1 MEKTTN
7 YQLPK
12 WEKSDFIKMDDFND
26 AFGKLD
32 AALKANADAAAGA
45 ASAES
50 VAAVQQSV
58 AALEQT
64 VAKSKLCRI
73 KYGSYVGDGKNGSAN
88 PTAVNCGFYPVL
100 FGIWYSGN
108 NIQFAMR
115 GGSGLYH
122 NVLGQNNV
130 TNWQDN
136 GLSWY
141 CDRAEYGY
149 QPNAIQYNEANMTYR
164 YILFGYDQ

>member
-50 VAAVQQSV
+50 VTAIAQ
-58 AALEQT
+58 ALGSGGR
-64 VAKSKLCRI
+64 VCRI
-73 KYGSYVGDGKNGSAN
+73 TTGSYTGNGKTGETNKRTISVDF
-88 PTAVNCGFYPVL
+88 TPVL
-100 FGIWYSGN
+100 VAVVSEGDITGN
-108 NIQFAMR
+108 YGYTPMLLLR
-115 GGSGLYH
+115 GCTKAARNSFTGSGSTPTVSW
-122 NVLGQNNV
+122 NTKSV
-130 TNWQDN
+130 
-136 GLSWY
+136 SWY
-141 CDRAEYGY
+141 ADHDMTALNFSGWTYQYVVIGY
-149 QPNAIQYNEANMTYR
+149 SAQ
-164 YILFGYDQ
+164 

>member
-50 VAAVQQSV
+50 VTAIAQALGSGGRVCRITTGSYTGNGKIGETNKRTISVDFTPVLVAVVSEGDITGNYGYTPMLLLRGCTKAARNSFTGSGSTPTVSWNTKSV
-58 AALEQT
+58 AWYADHDMTALNFSGWTYQ
-64 VAKSKLCRI
+64 
-73 KYGSYVGDGKNGSAN
+73 YVVIGYSA
-88 PTAVNCGFYPVL
+88 
-100 FGIWYSGN
+100 
-108 NIQFAMR
+108 Q
-115 GGSGLYH
+115 
-122 NVLGQNNV
+122 
-130 TNWQDN
+130 
-136 GLSWY
+136 
-141 CDRAEYGY
+141 
-149 QPNAIQYNEANMTYR
+149 
-164 YILFGYDQ
+164 

>member
-1 MEKTTN
+1 MEKTAN
-7 YQLPK
+7 YQLPQWVK
-12 WEKSDFIKMDDFND
+12 EDAIKMEDFNA
-26 AFGKLD
+26 AFGTLD
-32 AALKANADAAAGA
+32 GALKTQSDAIAGKA
-45 ASAES
+45 GGEALT
-50 VAAVQQSV
+50 AVRQSV

-64 VAKSKLCRI
+64 VAKSKLCRV
-73 KYGSYVGDGKNGSAN
+73 KYGSYTGNGKNGSAN
-88 PTAVNCGFYPVL
+88 PTAVNCDFYPVL

>member
-1 MEKTTN
+1 MDKTTN
-7 YQLPK
+7 YKLPQ
-12 WEKSDFIKMDDFND
+12 WVAEDPIKMEAFNN
-26 AFGKLD
+26 AFSTLD
-32 AALKANADAAAGA
+32 EELKKAADAAAGA

-50 VAAVQQSV
+50 MAAVQQSV

-73 KYGSYVGDGKNGSAN
+73 KYGSYTGNGKNGSAN

-141 CDRAEYGY
+141 CDKAEYGY
-149 QPNAIQYNEANMTYR
+149 QPNAVQYNEANMTYR

>member
-50 VAAVQQSV
+50 VTAIAQALGSGGRVCRITTGSYTGNGKTGETNKRTISVDFTPVLVAVVSEGDITGNYGYTPMLLLRGCTKAARNSFTGSGSTPTVSWNTKSV
-58 AALEQT
+58 AWYADHDMTALNFSGWTYQ
-64 VAKSKLCRI
+64 
-73 KYGSYVGDGKNGSAN
+73 YVVIGYSA
-88 PTAVNCGFYPVL
+88 
-100 FGIWYSGN
+100 
-108 NIQFAMR
+108 Q
-115 GGSGLYH
+115 
-122 NVLGQNNV
+122 
-130 TNWQDN
+130 
-136 GLSWY
+136 
-141 CDRAEYGY
+141 
-149 QPNAIQYNEANMTYR
+149 
-164 YILFGYDQ
+164 